1 MNPIAIFVLGLLVGW
16 LIEWI
21 IDYFFWRRNCQ
32 SLRAEN
38 IELRRRLAEGHKDD
52 LEAIDGIGPVI
63 AGQLNEASIF
73 TFEQLGALDA
83 DRLREIVGDLVQ
95 RLADEDDIL
104 AQARELA
111 KKKNKKS

>member
-1 MNPIAIFVLGLLVGW
+1 MSPIAIFVLGLLIGW

-32 SLRAEN
+32 GLREEN
-38 IELRRRLAEGHKDD
+38 LELRRRLAEYEKDD
-52 LEAIDGIGPVI
+52 LEIIDGIGPVI
-63 AGQLNEASIF
+63 AGQLNKAGIY
-73 TFEQLGALDA
+73 TFAQLGALDA

-95 RLADEDDIL
+95 RLADEDDLI

-111 KKKNKKS
+111 GKKKKKS